1 MEPNTGMT
9 FDDVAGI
16 DEAKQDFQE
25 IVKFLKTV
33 EKFAAIGARIPKG
46 VLLVG
51 PPGTEKMLLAKA
63 ILGGSCSGLVG
74 SRAGLGKVLSGSW
87 ANPNQVLS
95 RSWASPRKVLGGF
108 LAGSVDL
115 RMRCSKSKTV
125 NHFLKIKEEF
135 SVKGKYFLL
144 TTVLHCSKYCKLRKS
159 FSKNYFISK

>member
-74 SRAGLGKVLSGSW
+74 SPGRSWQGLEWVLGESQSSFEQVLGKSPQGLG
-87 ANPNQVLS
+87 
-95 RSWASPRKVLGGF
+95 RVLGW
-108 LAGSVDL
+108 V
-115 RMRCSKSKTV
+115 C
-125 NHFLKIKEEF
+125 
-135 SVKGKYFLL
+135 
-144 TTVLHCSKYCKLRKS
+144 
-159 FSKNYFISK
+159 

>member
-63 ILGGSCSGLVG
+63 ILGGRVPGRSWQG
-74 SRAGLGKVLSGSW
+74 LSGSW
-87 ANPNQVLS
+87 ANPSQVLS

-108 LAGSVDL
+108 LAGFFDL

-135 SVKGKYFLL
+135 SVKEKYFLL
-144 TTVLHCSKYCKLRKS
+144 TTVLRYSKYCKSRKS